1 MLPSE
6 LSLSEQLEISRLVV
20 HRAYRELVTEGLLI
34 RKRAK
39 GTFVSPPIK
48 RDYNVAG
55 SLMSTT
61 ENLLNSGLEPTNTIL
76 AQELVAASEP
86 VSGWLQIPPG
96 ASVVHL
102 RNLRF
107 ASRLPFAIED
117 TYLSYER
124 FPDLLKVDFNNQ
136 SLYTVLEKSYDA
148 HPQEAL
154 DLLSV
159 GAATSEEASLLGI
172 HKNAP
177 VMRVERKS
185 TDKLGQPVEFTR
197 SVFHA
202 ERIQFVATDAATVD
216 GIVDPVLN
224 KIVYP
229 VYNLSLIPFRSM
241 RSLSRELP
249 CTYQGH
255 PGGVSVSVATTYRWQ
270 TLAPATGRLSRKW
283 RAD

>member
-1 MLPSE
+1 MNITFDKASAVPYYHQIKESLKASIASGALKPGDMLPSE

-55 SLMSTT
+55 PLSSTS
-61 ENLLNSGLEPTNTIL
+61 EQLLKMGLEPANTIL
-76 AQELVAASEP
+76 AQELVAAGEA
-86 VSGWLQIPPG
+86 VSSSLQLPSG
-96 ASVVHL
+96 AKVIHL
-102 RNLRF
+102 RNLRY
-107 ASRLPFAIED
+107 ASSLPFAIED

-124 FPDLLKVDFNNQ
+124 FPGLLELDLNNR
-136 SLYTVLEKSYDA
+136 SLYAELESGYDA

-159 GAATSEEASLLGI
+159 GAATSEEAGLLGI

-185 TDKLGQPVEFTR
+185 TDKDGHPVEFTR

-202 ERIQFVATDAATVD
+202 ERIQFVA
-216 GIVDPVLN
+216 
-224 KIVYP
+224 
-229 VYNLSLIPFRSM
+229 RM
-241 RSLSRELP
+241 R
-249 CTYQGH
+249 
-255 PGGVSVSVATTYRWQ
+255 
-270 TLAPATGRLSRKW
+270 RL
-283 RAD
+283 

>member
-1 MLPSE
+1 MNINFDKASAVPYYHQIKEALKASIASGALKPGDMLPSE

-34 RKRAK
+34 RKRAV

-61 ENLLNSGLEPTNTIL
+61 ENLLNLGLEPTNTIL
-76 AQELVAASEP
+76 AQELVAADEAVSRGLGLP
-86 VSGWLQIPPG
+86 VG

-107 ASRLPFAIED
+107 ASQLPFAIED

-124 FPDLLKVDFNNQ
+124 FPDLLKLDFKDR
-136 SLYTVLEKSYDA
+136 SLYAELDKRYDA

-159 GAATSEEASLLGI
+159 GAATRSEAQLLGI
-172 HKNAP
+172 HTAAP

-185 TDKLGQPVEFTR
+185 TDRSGRLVEFTR

-202 ERIQFVATDAATVD
+202 ERIQFVARMRRD
-216 GIVDPVLN
+216 G
-224 KIVYP
+224 
-229 VYNLSLIPFRSM
+229 
-241 RSLSRELP
+241 
-249 CTYQGH
+249 
-255 PGGVSVSVATTYRWQ
+255 
-270 TLAPATGRLSRKW
+270 
-283 RAD
+283 

>member
-1 MLPSE
+1 MKISFDKGSAVPYYHQIKEALKASIASGELKPGDMLPSE
-6 LSLSEQLEISRLVV
+6 LSLSEKLEISRLVV

-61 ENLLNSGLEPTNTIL
+61 ENLLNRGLEPTNTLL
-76 AQELVAASEP
+76 AQELAPASEA
-86 VSGWLQIPPG
+86 VCSWLQLPAG

-102 RNLRF
+102 RNLRY

-124 FPDLLKVDFNNQ
+124 FPDLLKMDLKDR
-136 SLYTVLEKSYDA
+136 SLYAVLEKDYDA

-159 GAATSEEASLLGI
+159 GAATSEEARLLGI
-172 HKNAP
+172 HKGAP

-185 TDKLGQPVEFTR
+185 TDSGGLPVEFTS

-202 ERIQFVATDAATVD
+202 ERIQFVA
-216 GIVDPVLN
+216 
-224 KIVYP
+224 
-229 VYNLSLIPFRSM
+229 RM
-241 RSLSRELP
+241 RR
-249 CTYQGH
+249 
-255 PGGVSVSVATTYRWQ
+255 GG
-270 TLAPATGRLSRKW
+270 
-283 RAD
+283 